1 MQLGLESNIL
11 NISARPIPLSCI
23 SSFVELC
30 RPLNG
35 LIAFLSVWSGAYI
48 TDGLLLTSDQSW
60 WQWFDVNRS
69 VWLVAVAAFLA
80 LSAGN
85 SLNDFCDVRI
95 DRINKPKRPIPSGRV
110 SRRQALIFSLILLG
124 SSVQL
129 GYRVNQTAFLIVV
142 GVVSTLVAYAFWLKR
157 TPLIGNLVVGG
168 LTALTFIAGG
178 VAKGITR
185 EVFPLAIFAFL
196 FTTAREIVK
205 DLEDLPGDRA
215 QSVATLPLL
224 WGERRAISIAL
235 LLIGGG
241 IIFSPIPYLLNWYSW
256 IYLVLMIFGVDLVLV
271 YLGFQLWTN
280 PTQRN
285 CARIQKWM
293 KWNIF
298 VGLLAVCLGVT
309 I

>member
-1 MQLGLESNIL
+1 M
-11 NISARPIPLSCI
+11 
-23 SSFVELC
+23 ELC

-35 LIAFLSVWSGAYI
+35 LIAFLSVWLSAYI
-48 TDGLLLTSDQSW
+48 TDGLPFASDQSW
-60 WQWFDVNRS
+60 WQWLNANQS

-110 SRRQALIFSLILLG
+110 SRQQALIFSLILLG
-124 SSVQL
+124 GSVQL
-129 GYRVNQTAFLIVV
+129 GYRVNQTAFFIVV
-142 GVVSTLVAYAFWLKR
+142 GVVVTLVAYAFWLKR

-178 VAKGITR
+178 VAKGTAR
-185 EVFPLAIFAFL
+185 EVLPLAIFAFL

-205 DLEDLPGDRA
+205 DIEDLPGDRA
-215 QSVATLPLL
+215 QSVATLQLL
-224 WGERRAISIAL
+224 WGERRAIFIAL

-298 VGLLAVCLGVT
+298 VGLLAVCLGAT

>member
-1 MQLGLESNIL
+1 MRPGSESNIL
-11 NISARPIPLSCI
+11 SISARPILLSRI

-35 LIAFLSVWSGAYI
+35 WIAFLSVWLGAYI
-48 TDGLLLTSDQSW
+48 TDGLPLVSDQNW
-60 WQWFDVNRS
+60 LQWLNANQS
-69 VWLVAVAAFLA
+69 VWQVAVAAFLA

-85 SLNDFCDVRI
+85 GLNDFCDVKI
-95 DRINKPKRPIPSGRV
+95 DRINKPERPIPSGRV

-124 SSVQL
+124 GSVQL

-142 GVVSTLVAYAFWLKR
+142 GVVVILVAYAFWLKR

-205 DLEDLPGDRA
+205 DIEDLPGDRA
-215 QSVATLPLL
+215 QSIATLPLL
-224 WGERRAISIAL
+224 WGKRRAISIAL
-235 LLIGGG
+235 LLIGAG
-241 IIFSPIPYLLNWYSW
+241 IVFSPIPYLLNWYSW

-298 VGLLAVCLGVT
+298 VGLLAVCLGAT

>member
-1 MQLGLESNIL
+1 MRLGSESNIL
-11 NISARPIPLSCI
+11 SISARLISLSRI

-35 LIAFLSVWSGAYI
+35 LIAFLSVWLGAYI
-48 TDGLLLTSDQSW
+48 ADGLPFTSDQSW
-60 WQWFDVNRS
+60 WQWFDVNQS
-69 VWLVAVAAFLA
+69 VWLVAIAAFLA

-124 SSVQL
+124 GSVQL
-129 GYRVNQTAFLIVV
+129 GYWVNQTAFLIIA
-142 GVVSTLVAYAFWLKR
+142 GVVVTLVAYAFWLKR

-178 VAKGITR
+178 VAKETAR

-205 DLEDLPGDRA
+205 DIEDLPGDRA

-271 YLGFQLWTN
+271 YLGFQLWIN

>member
-1 MQLGLESNIL
+1 
-11 NISARPIPLSCI
+11 
-23 SSFVELC
+23 
-30 RPLNG
+30 
-35 LIAFLSVWSGAYI
+35 
-48 TDGLLLTSDQSW
+48 
-60 WQWFDVNRS
+60 
-69 VWLVAVAAFLA
+69 
-80 LSAGN
+80 
-85 SLNDFCDVRI
+85 LNDFCDVRI

-124 SSVQL
+124 GSVQL

-157 TPLIGNLVVGG
+157 TALIGNLVVGS

-298 VGLLAVCLGVT
+298 VGLLAACLGATV
-309 I
+309 

>member
-1 MQLGLESNIL
+1 M
-11 NISARPIPLSCI
+11 
-23 SSFVELC
+23 ELC

-35 LIAFLSVWSGAYI
+35 LIAFLSVWLGAYI
-48 TDGLLLTSDQSW
+48 TDGLPFASDQSW
-60 WQWFDVNRS
+60 WQWLNANQS

-110 SRRQALIFSLILLG
+110 SRQQALIFSLILLG
-124 SSVQL
+124 GSVQF

-142 GVVSTLVAYAFWLKR
+142 GVVVTLVAYAFWLKR

-178 VAKGITR
+178 VAKGTAR
-185 EVFPLAIFAFL
+185 EVLPLAIFAFL

-205 DLEDLPGDRA
+205 DIEDLPGDRA

-298 VGLLAVCLGVT
+298 VGLLAVCLGAT